1 MNTLQTKAV
10 SVEAALK
17 LAKPYVGNLR
27 KKDPGMRPI
36 LKCALVTEEH
46 VIATDSHRLIRIRH
60 NESITEPYLHHFKES
75 YKNYIGI
82 LTARNFPQT
91 ERLFPQK
98 SYAISSG
105 PVDVKEMYEAAAGAQ
120 VVTSKNTKVLKELFE
135 DEVIRE
141 VVRVTDSR
149 LYVVDKLEH
158 HPETS
163 GYKCDLNQLI
173 PITEETHFDGNYF
186 KQIFK
191 TFKQAREKTADMYF
205 FGPKRQT
212 YLVAG
217 PIEIILLPCRK
228 N

>member
-17 LAKPYVGNLR
+17 LAKPYVGSLR

-120 VVTSKNTKVLKELFE
+120 VVTSQNQKVWEREYEEFR
-135 DEVIRE
+135 RE

-149 LYVVDKLEH
+149 LYVVDKLEP

-163 GYKCDLNQLI
+163 EYKYDLKQLI